1 MYHPTLIYTMH
12 LLKLNPNLLPQH
24 FPQTAV
30 GSSLLLPLD
39 HASGH
44 SAPTMKTLSQPAEKR
59 KLPSIDAC
67 FAFCSEMAGSQLD
80 APAPKS
86 KIAGIQPAVA
96 FSKIAQCWNPNYLR
110 LEKISWEIGNMGQSW
125 AVMTEALNEFG
136 KPSQIDEGDYGPKI
150 DISVSDA
157 LKRKFQCATFQVE
170 MHYEGNWPFWLSPRQ
185 PIVCPVSAK
194 SMDYAKKGV
203 REKSDK
209 EIMRDTINYVTD
221 CIHHHLPTMDEST
234 IGSSPFWIKSD
245 PKLIF
250 NPQMMKLHSFDTKIH
265 KVDPL
270 VSYKND
276 EDLEEESV
284 VLVRNLNVFFLPPLF
299 FCYESFIHISDD

>member
-157 LKRKFQCATFQVE
+157 LKRKFQCATFQ
-170 MHYEGNWPFWLSPRQ
+170 
-185 PIVCPVSAK
+185 
-194 SMDYAKKGV
+194 GV